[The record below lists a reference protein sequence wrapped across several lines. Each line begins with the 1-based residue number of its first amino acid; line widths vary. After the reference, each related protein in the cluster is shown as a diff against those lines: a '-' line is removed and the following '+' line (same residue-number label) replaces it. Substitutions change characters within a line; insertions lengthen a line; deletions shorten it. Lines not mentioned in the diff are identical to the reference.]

1 MKQFLF
7 CYFALFSLANAK
19 STPPPP
25 GGDGDDNDDDA
36 SGGGDDHAHCSGPLL
51 EACNIGTGEERGML
65 DDKVIDEVPSMM
77 SIIR

>member
-36 SGGGDDHAHCSGPLL
+36 SGDDADDDHAQVPRWKLATSAPESRGGCSTIKSSTR
-51 EACNIGTGEERGML
+51 CRQ
-65 DDKVIDEVPSMM
+65 
-77 SIIR
+77 

>member
-25 GGDGDDNDDDA
+25 GGDDGDNDGNASDGGDA
-36 SGGGDDHAHCSGPLL
+36 YDDHAQVPLWKF
-51 EACNIGTGEERGML
+51 AT
-65 DDKVIDEVPSMM
+65 
-77 SIIR
+77 